1 MCSPFQRLLTIVAA
15 CASVAVFCVPL
26 ASAQSRLEA
35 HYTASLSGL
44 PVGKGTWSVEIDD
57 VNYSATASGA
67 TTGLIRVF
75 TGGQGSSSSRGTFP
89 GSSIYSASIKTTS
102 KADKID
108 VVFLNGAV
116 KDVRVDP
123 PTDPDPE
130 RVPLTD
136 AMRQGVVD
144 PMASALVRMPATGDL
159 VSSEACQRTASV
171 FDGRLRYDLKLA
183 YKRMDK
189 VKPDKGYVGPVVVCS
204 VYFTAVGGHVPT
216 RAAVKY
222 LSQMRDME
230 VWLAPI
236 SGTRV
241 LAPFRFQVP
250 TPVGHGVLEAD
261 EFVVVALPPK
271 PAKSAKTQ

>member
-1 MCSPFQRLLTIVAA
+1 MGLCAPAA
-15 CASVAVFCVPL
+15 H
-26 ASAQSRLEA
+26 AQSRLEA
-35 HYTASLSGL
+35 HYTATLSGL
-44 PVGKGTWSVEIDD
+44 PVGKGTWSIELDD
-57 VNYSATASGA
+57 ANYSASADGA

-75 TGGQGSSSSRGTFP
+75 TGGQGSTSSRGTFP
-89 GSSIYSASIKTTS
+89 GTSTYSANIKTTNKS
-102 KADKID
+102 DKID
-108 VVFLNGAV
+108 VVFVNGAV
-116 KDVRVDP
+116 KDVHVDP

-136 AMRQGVVD
+136 AMRQGVSD
-144 PMASALVRMPATGDL
+144 PMASALVRMPGTGDL

-183 YKRMDK
+183 FKRMDK
-189 VKPDKGYVGPVVVCS
+189 VKADKGYVGPVVVCA

-222 LSQMRDME
+222 LSQAKDME

-236 SGTRV
+236 AGTRI

-261 EFVVVALPPK
+261 QFLVVALPPK